1 MIEAQLLGLGE
12 LTNTEKLA
20 RDDQEV
26 VEVVS
31 LEVVSLVVSLEVVS
45 RGDQEEMKVVSL
57 GDQEEM
63 KVVSLGEV
71 VSLGDQ

>member
-1 MIEAQLLGLGE
+1 M
-12 LTNTEKLA
+12 
-20 RDDQEV
+20 
-26 VEVVS
+26 VVS
-31 LEVVSLVVSLEVVS
+31 LEVVSL
-45 RGDQEEMKVVSL
+45 GDQEEMKVVSL